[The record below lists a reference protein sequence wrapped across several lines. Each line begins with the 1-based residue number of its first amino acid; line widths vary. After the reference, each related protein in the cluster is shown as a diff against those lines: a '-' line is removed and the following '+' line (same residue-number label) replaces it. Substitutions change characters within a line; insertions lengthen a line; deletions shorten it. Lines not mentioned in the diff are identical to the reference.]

1 MNRNLQHERFA
12 PYVIATARGG
22 CASMAPFLP
31 VGVHQHR
38 GAQSMK
44 LNSLLLM
51 LTFGIFCGG
60 YISNTLFD
68 SALDAAESYFHLQTT
83 AYKTD
88 ASGYIICGLE
98 KPKVT
103 LAAGGN

>member
-1 MNRNLQHERFA
+1 
-12 PYVIATARGG
+12 
-22 CASMAPFLP
+22 MAPFLP

-44 LNSLLLM
+44 LNSLL

-88 ASGYIICGLE
+88 ASGYIISSLE